1 MGQHPIK
8 TKGHLKR
15 ISQNCMA
22 HVVWKTLHF
31 ARCSAAGAWDW
42 AQSFISVSNFKR
54 PDLMMTV
61 IQGQLDLILG
71 SWSMIG
77 IALICGQ
84 GLCCLFSNCWLHYQ
98 SLCLTFV
105 VSWVPSEDVLYFE
118 HFFLLWIISFIAA
131 PGLGNQ
137 VEALARKGSAEFNVS
152 VPI

>member
-1 MGQHPIK
+1 
-8 TKGHLKR
+8 
-15 ISQNCMA
+15 
-22 HVVWKTLHF
+22 
-31 ARCSAAGAWDW
+31 
-42 AQSFISVSNFKR
+42 
-54 PDLMMTV
+54 
-61 IQGQLDLILG
+61 
-71 SWSMIG
+71 MIG
-77 IALICGQ
+77 VALICGH

-98 SLCLTFV
+98 SSCLTFV